1 MLPFLAAAAVVMG
14 GLLSVQP
21 LLNAKVGVAAGHP
34 VYAAMFSV
42 LVSTTTMLVAA
53 LVLRLPP
60 PDLPAVFR
68 LPPWAL
74 LGGVIGAFVVLVA
87 LTATPKLGAATT
99 VALFIAGQLVA
110 SIILDHYGLLGVP
123 IHPFDWTRA
132 LGVLLLI
139 AGVALIRFG

>member
-1 MLPFLAAAAVVMG
+1 MLPLLAAAAVVMG

-21 LLNAKVGVAAGHP
+21 LLNAKVGIAAGHP

-42 LVSTTTMLVAA
+42 LVSSATMILAA
-53 LVLRLPP
+53 LVLRLQA
-60 PDLPAVFR
+60 PDVPAIFR

-74 LGGVIGAFVVLVA
+74 VGGVIGAFVVLVA
-87 LTATPKLGAATT
+87 LTATPRLGAATT

-110 SIILDHYGLLGVP
+110 SIVLDHYGLLGVP
-123 IHPFDWTRA
+123 IHPFDWVRA

-139 AGVALIRFG
+139 AGVMLIRFG